1 MDGGEGGR
9 EGEGEEAL
17 GVLRGGGVQGF
28 GDAGFD
34 CFGVRVPGSRVVE
47 RKADF
52 ALFGVDVDALC
63 GLEWG
68 GGRRGGRKG

>member
-9 EGEGEEAL
+9 EGEGEKAL
-17 GVLRGGGVQGF
+17 GVLRGGGVQGL

-34 CFGVRVPGSRVVE
+34 CFGVRVPGRGILE

-52 ALFGVDVDALC
+52 TLFGVDADAL
-63 GLEWG
+63 
-68 GGRRGGRKG
+68 